1 MTLRA
6 EMPRVV
12 QRPAVSLR
20 EGWRLAEP
28 LLGTQRLMEPPP
40 QAGAVDPASGASS
53 HRELFPNLST

>member
-1 MTLRA
+1 
-6 EMPRVV
+6 MPRVV
-12 QRPAVSLR
+12 QRAAVSLR